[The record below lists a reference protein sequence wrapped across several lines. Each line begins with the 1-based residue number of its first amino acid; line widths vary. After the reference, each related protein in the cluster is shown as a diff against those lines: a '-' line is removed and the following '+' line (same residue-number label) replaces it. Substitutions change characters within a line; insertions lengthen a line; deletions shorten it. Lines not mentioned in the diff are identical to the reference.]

1 MGNKGIINFNGVYQ
15 ELKHNQNN
23 KMFIVGVD
31 ESYKNTGVSVTYGN
45 PFSGYDTI
53 FCDSIGINEYKDKND
68 YRVNVLDYLTRLLQD
83 YSEEMRNSSI
93 CNLVV
98 VERIRQF
105 SKGFISMD
113 YIKSMGALIAYI
125 VEAANQHSM
134 QTYSVDTRC
143 WKSTVVGSSQK
154 LINSYNVAPEKF
166 QTVEYVVKHGMKE
179 FIFEEISEKAGIKEL
194 KKKNPHNV
202 FKSATGKY
210 IHVDDDK
217 ADSICIS
224 RFPFVAMEQ
233 GKVLSDLLLLEQ

>member
-1 MGNKGIINFNGVYQ
+1 MGNKGIINFNEIYQ
-15 ELKHNQNN
+15 SLKHNQNN
-23 KMFIVGVD
+23 KMLIVGVD
-31 ESYKNTGVSVTYGN
+31 ESYKNTGISVTYGN
-45 PFSGYDTI
+45 PFSGYNTI
-53 FCDSIGINEYKDKND
+53 FCDSIGINKYKDKND
-68 YRVNVLDYLTRLLQD
+68 YRVNILDYLTRLLQN
-83 YSEEMRNSSI
+83 YNEEMCNESI
-93 CNLVV
+93 CNLVA

-125 VEAANQHSM
+125 VEAANQHSV

-194 KKKNPHNV
+194 KKKNPRNV

-210 IHVDDDK
+210 IHVDDDR

-224 RFPFVAMEQ
+224 RFPFAAMEQ
-233 GKVLSDLLLLEQ
+233 SKNLNELLSLEQ